1 MAAIQSLLHHMD
13 SGPVWTSGSSAT
25 VSESSTSLNE
35 GQTLT
40 ITVNTT
46 NVDDGLVL
54 YWTVD
59 QHTGSINTSDFNTYS
74 GTVTITNGTGT
85 ITIDISADATTEGEE
100 KFAVKLYNVPVA
112 EATSANNVA
121 NTNVITINDT
131 SNAIPTWDVDIC
143 SYASFTQI
151 STINEG
157 QSCTVRI
164 ATTNVSNA
172 TYWWRIESNS
182 GANITSS
189 DFNNPSS
196 PTETMTGMFTL
207 SAGSASFNFDVLA
220 DTTTESS
227 VEEFAVRIYSDA
239 SFSTQVAA
247 SGLCVINDTSQ
258 APVTTV
264 SGQQEWTS
272 AGTHTFTVPSNVY
285 SICVVC
291 VGGGG
296 GGSNVNNY
304 NAGSGGGL
312 GWKNNIV
319 VSPGQQ
325 YTITVGAA
333 GQGNSSGGTDGG
345 DSIFPGGVSGLCR
358 GYGGDG
364 NDGNGSQGGG
374 GTFIGDGGGNG
385 GAWATYGGGGGAGG
399 YSGNGNSESGGAGGS
414 GAATGL
420 TGGGAGGGGVG
431 IYGEGASG
439 LNHQG
444 LGTWNVTS
452 YGATMYGG
460 GGGSGG
466 SNGGNGTCPVWTGSG
481 YAGAVTGLAGGG
493 YGGGGGGCNG
503 NGMWGPCQGSNGAG
517 GAVRIIWGP
526 NRAFPSTSTSDV

>member
-1 MAAIQSLLHHMD
+1 MSAIQSLLHHMD
-13 SGPVWTSGSSAT
+13 SDPVWKSSSSAT

-46 NVDDGLVL
+46 NVADGLVL

-59 QHTGSINTSDFNTYS
+59 QHTGSINTSDFNAYS

-100 KFAVKLYNVPVA
+100 KFAVKLYTEA
-112 EATSANNVA
+112 EYTNNIA

-131 SNAIPTWDVDIC
+131 SNTIPTWDVDVC
-143 SYASFTQI
+143 SYASFTPI
-151 STINEG
+151 SSINEG

-164 ATTNVSNA
+164 ATTNVSDT
-172 TYWWRIESNS
+172 TYWWRIEGTNGTTVS
-182 GANITSS
+182 SS

-196 PTETMTGMFTL
+196 TTETITGMFSL
-207 SAGSASFNFDVLA
+207 SSNSGWFNFDVIA
-220 DTTTESS
+220 DTTTESVS
-227 VEEFAVRIYSDA
+227 EQFAVRIYSDA
-239 SFSTQVAA
+239 AFATQAVA
-247 SGLCVINDTSQ
+247 SSQSVVINDTSQ

-272 AGTHTFTVPSNVY
+272 AGTHTFTVPSDVY

-296 GGSNVNNY
+296 GGSDVNNY

-312 GWKNNIV
+312 GWKNNIA
-319 VSPGQQ
+319 VSPNQQ

-364 NDGNGSQGGG
+364 NDGSG
-374 GTFIGDGGGNG
+374 GTYIGDGGGNG
-385 GAWATYGGGGGAGG
+385 GRYVTYGGGGGAGG
-399 YSGNGNSESGGAGGS
+399 YSGNGGGGDNTGTVTGGAGG
-414 GAATGL
+414 GGGATGL

-431 IYGEGASG
+431 LQGEGTSG
-439 LNHQG
+439 QNYQG
-444 LGTWNVTS
+444 NSAGTAAYGVTL
-452 YGATMYGG
+452 YGG

-466 SNGGNGTCPVWTGSG
+466 SNGGNGTAPVWTGSG

-503 NGMWGPCQGSNGAG
+503 NGMWGPCQGADGAG

-526 NRAFPSTSTSDV
+526 NRAFPSTNTSDV

>member
-1 MAAIQSLLHHMD
+1 MVQQLLHHMD
-13 SGPVWTSGSSAT
+13 SDPVWTSSSSAT
-25 VSESSTSLNE
+25 VTESSTSLNE

-59 QHTGSINTSDFNTYS
+59 QHTGSINISDFNAYS
-74 GTVTITNGTGT
+74 GTVTITNSTGT
-85 ITIDISADATTEGEE
+85 ITIDISEDATTEGEE
-100 KFAVKLYNVPVA
+100 KFAVKLYT
-112 EATSANNVA
+112 EEEYTNNVA

-131 SNAIPTWDVDIC
+131 SNTIPTYDFRV
-143 SYASFTQI
+143 TQ
-151 STINEG
+151 SGSNTAVTSMNESSNG
-157 QSCTVRI
+157 LLKLD
-164 ATTNVSNA
+164 TTNVA
-172 TYWWRIESNS
+172 DPTVFYWEI
-182 GANITSS
+182 
-189 DFNNPSS
+189 D
-196 PTETMTGMFTL
+196 TL
-207 SAGSASFNFDVLA
+207 SSSETADFSATTGQITVSGGSGVYAFTVIGDN
-220 DTTTESS
+220 TTEGNES
-227 VEEFAVRIYSDA
+227 FLFRLYSD
-239 SFSTQVAA
+239 SNRTTQVA
-247 SGLCVINDTSQ
+247 VTNTITIQDTSTT
-258 APVTTV
+258 PVTTV
-264 SGQQEWTS
+264 SGQQEWTT

-296 GGSNVNNY
+296 GGSNGNNF

-312 GWKNNIV
+312 GWKNNIA
-319 VSPGQQ
+319 VSPSQQ

-364 NDGNGSQGGG
+364 NDGSGGG
-374 GTFIGDGGGNG
+374 YIGDGGGNG
-385 GAWATYGGGGGAGG
+385 GRYVTYGGGGGAGG
-399 YSGNGNSESGGAGGS
+399 YSGNGGGGDNTGTVTGGGGGGGA
-414 GAATGL
+414 ANGL

-431 IYGEGASG
+431 LQGEGTSG
-439 LNHQG
+439 QNYQG
-444 LGTWNVTS
+444 GTWNVTT

-466 SNGGNGTCPVWTGSG
+466 SNGGNGIAPTFNNGYSG
-481 YAGAVTGLAGGG
+481 VVAGLAGGG

-503 NGMWGPCQGSNGAG
+503 NGAWGTCQGSNGAG

-526 NRAFPSTSTSDV
+526 NRAFPSTNTSDV

>member
-1 MAAIQSLLHHMD
+1 MD
-13 SGPVWTSGSSAT
+13 SGAVWTSSSSAT
-25 VSESSTSLNE
+25 VTESSTSLNE

-54 YWTVD
+54 YWIVD
-59 QHTGSINTSDFNTYS
+59 QHTGTINSSDFNANS

-100 KFAVKLYNVPVA
+100 KFAVKLYT
-112 EATSANNVA
+112 EEEYTNNIA

-131 SNAIPTWDVDIC
+131 SNTLPTYDFRV
-143 SYASFTQI
+143 TQ
-151 STINEG
+151 SGSNTAVTSMTEG
-157 QSCTVRI
+157 SNGLLKLD
-164 ATTNVSNA
+164 TTNVA
-172 TYWWRIESNS
+172 DPTVFYWQI
-182 GANITSS
+182 
-189 DFNNPSS
+189 D
-196 PTETMTGMFTL
+196 TL
-207 SAGSASFNFDVLA
+207 SSSSAADFSATTGQITVSEGSGVYAFTVIGDN
-220 DTTTESS
+220 TTEGNES
-227 VEEFAVRIYSDA
+227 FLFRLYSD
-239 SFSTQVAA
+239 SNRTTQVA
-247 SGLCVINDTSQ
+247 VTNTITIQDTSTT
-258 APVTTV
+258 PVTTV
-264 SGQQEWTS
+264 SGQQEWTT
-272 AGTHTFTVPSNVY
+272 AGTHTFTVPTGVY

-296 GGSNVNNY
+296 GGSNGNNF

-312 GWKNNIV
+312 GWKNNIA

-364 NDGNGSQGGG
+364 NDGNGSEGGG
-374 GTFIGDGGGNG
+374 GRFIGDGGGMG
-385 GAWATYGGGGGAGG
+385 GAWQTYGGGGGAGG
-399 YSGNGNSESGGAGGS
+399 YSGDGNSETGGAGGY

-444 LGTWNVTS
+444 QGTWNVTT
-452 YGATMYGG
+452 YGATIYGG

-466 SNGGNGTCPVWTGSG
+466 GNGGNGTCPVWTGSG
-481 YAGAVTGLAGGG
+481 YAGAVTGLSGGG

-503 NGMWGPCQGSNGAG
+503 NGMWGPCQGANGAG

-526 NRAFPSTSTSDV
+526 GRAFPSTNTADV

>member
-1 MAAIQSLLHHMD
+1 MTQQLLHHMD
-13 SGPVWTSGSSAT
+13 SDAVWTSGSSAT
-25 VSESSTSLNE
+25 VTESSTSLNE

-59 QHTGSINTSDFNTYS
+59 QHTGSINTSDFSAYS

-85 ITIDISADATTEGEE
+85 ITIDISADVTTEGEE
-100 KFAVKLYNVPVA
+100 KFAVKLYTEA
-112 EATSANNVA
+112 EYTNNIA

-131 SNAIPTWDVDIC
+131 SNTIPTWSVIAC
-143 SYASFTQI
+143 LANQFTAI
-151 STINEG
+151 SSINEG
-157 QSCTVRI
+157 ETCTVRCT
-164 ATTNVSNA
+164 TTNVADASVW
-172 TYWWRIESNS
+172 YWRIESNA
-182 GANITSS
+182 GAVTNSS
-189 DFNNPSS
+189 DFN
-196 PTETMTGMFTL
+196 TMSGQVTI
-207 SAGSASFNFDVLA
+207 SEGSGLFSFSVLA

-227 VEEFAVRIYSDA
+227 VEEFAVRIYTDTSYT
-239 SFSTQVAA
+239 TQVAA
-247 SGLCVINDTSQ
+247 SQLVVINDTSQ

-264 SGQQEWTS
+264 SGQQEWTT
-272 AGTHTFTVPSNVY
+272 AGTHTFTVPTGVY

-312 GWKNNIV
+312 GWKNNIA
-319 VSPGQQ
+319 VSPNQQ
-325 YTITVGAA
+325 YNIQVGAA

-345 DSIFPGGVSGLCR
+345 DSIFPGGVNGLCR

-364 NDGNGSQGGG
+364 NDGSG
-374 GTFIGDGGGNG
+374 GTYIGDGGGNG
-385 GAWATYGGGGGAGG
+385 GRYVTYGGGGGAGG
-399 YSGNGNSESGGAGGS
+399 YSGNGGGGDNTGTVTGGAGG
-414 GAATGL
+414 GGGATGL

-444 LGTWNVTS
+444 QGTWNVTT

-466 SNGGNGTCPVWTGSG
+466 SNGGNGTAPVWTGSG

-503 NGMWGPCQGSNGAG
+503 NGMWGPCQGANGAG

-526 NRAFPSTSTSDV
+526 NRSFPSTNTSDV

>member
-1 MAAIQSLLHHMD
+1 MVQQLLHHMD
-13 SGPVWTSGSSAT
+13 SDPVWTSSSSAT
-25 VSESSTSLNE
+25 VTESSTSLNE

-59 QHTGSINTSDFNTYS
+59 QHTGSINTSDFNANS

-85 ITIDISADATTEGEE
+85 ITIDISEDATTEGEE
-100 KFAVKLYNVPVA
+100 KFAVKLYTEA
-112 EATSANNVA
+112 EYTNNIA
-121 NTNVITINDT
+121 NTNIITINDT
-131 SNAIPTWDVDIC
+131 SNAIVT
-143 SYASFTQI
+143 YAITPDKTSL
-151 STINEG
+151 NEG
-157 QSCTVRI
+157 ETLTTTV
-164 ATTNVSNA
+164 TTSNVANG
-172 TYWWRIESNS
+172 TTLYWTLDQHTGSIN
-182 GANITSS
+182 TS
-189 DFNNPSS
+189 DFSS
-196 PTETMTGMFTL
+196 GTWN
-207 SAGSASFNFDVLA
+207 GSGTISSNQFSFSHTIAA
-220 DTTTESS
+220 DTTTEG
-227 VEEFAVRIYSDA
+227 EEKFAIKLYTD
-239 SFSTQVAA
+239 
-247 SGLCVINDTSQ
+247 SGLTNNVANTSVITVNDTSQ
-258 APVTTV
+258 APATTV
-264 SGQQEWTS
+264 SGQQAWTT
-272 AGTHTFTVPSNVY
+272 AGTYTFTVPTGVY

-296 GGSNVNNY
+296 GGSNSNNF

-312 GWKNNIV
+312 GWKNNIP
-319 VSPGQQ
+319 VSPNQQ
-325 YTITVGAA
+325 YNIQVGAA

-374 GTFIGDGGGNG
+374 GGFIGDGGGNG

-399 YSGNGNSESGGAGGS
+399 YSGDGNSETGGAGGS
-414 GAATGL
+414 GAANGL

-431 IYGEGASG
+431 IYGEGTSG

-444 LGTWNVTS
+444 QGSWNVVT

-466 SNGGNGTCPVWTGSG
+466 SNGGNGVAPTFNNGYSG
-481 YAGAVTGLAGGG
+481 VVAGLAGGG

-503 NGMWGPCQGSNGAG
+503 NGAWGTCQGSNGAG

-526 NRAFPSTSTSDV
+526 NRAFPSTNTSDV